1 MGGPL
6 SGVKVVELSTFVAAP
21 VCARL
26 LADMGAEVIKVERPA
41 GDDWR
46 RTGISYILS
55 RFSEEENPVF
65 DIYNSGKKHV
75 AMDLKS
81 PAGMEAFHKL
91 LAQADVFITNTREAA
106 LERLHLTYPELKEK
120 YPSLVYAKVIGY
132 GENGPDAAKPAFDT
146 VAFWSRSGFLRD
158 QVEKSEHYT
167 PVIPPYGMGDTI
179 TGMFLMGEICAALYN
194 RKNTGKGDYV
204 RTSLYH
210 NGIFTTGTMQ
220 IISQEPFGYIYPPR
234 RVDNGVPGGY
244 YECKDGEWVFVAA
257 AYSAEIVPKLC
268 KAIGRPELIDDPRYD
283 TELKRWERREEYYE
297 IFRAAFLEKTSAQ
310 WLQLAEELDMALNKI
325 VHYRE
330 VAKDEQAWA
339 NHYLEHVTFPNGR
352 TDVMPTS
359 PVEMDSVGEVK
370 TKIAPAIGHDTD
382 NVMQSL
388 GYSPEQIRQ
397 MKDSGAI
404 R

>member
-1 MGGPL
+1 MAGPL
-6 SGVKVVELSTFVAAP
+6 TGIKVVELSTFVAAP

-46 RTGISYILS
+46 RTGISYNLA
-55 RFSEEENPVF
+55 RFSDEENPVF

-75 AMDLKS
+75 AMNLKT
-81 PAGMEAFHKL
+81 PEGMEAFHKL
-91 LAQADVFITNTREAA
+91 LEQADVLVTNTRQAA

-120 YPSLVYAKVIGY
+120 YPRLVYAKVIGY

-158 QVEKSEHYT
+158 QVEKSQHYT
-167 PVIPPYGMGDTI
+167 PVIPPFGMGDTI

-194 RKNTGKGDYV
+194 RNVTGKGDFV

-220 IISQEPFGYIYPPR
+220 IITQEPFGYVYPQPR
-234 RVDNGVPGGY
+234 KDNGVPGGY

-268 KAIGRPELIDDPRYD
+268 KAIGRPDLIDDPRYD
-283 TELKRWERREEYYE
+283 TDLKRWENRAEYYE
-297 IFRAAFLEKTSAQ
+297 IFREAFLQKTSTE
-310 WLQLAEELDMALNKI
+310 WLRIADELDMALNKI

-339 NHYLEHVTFPNGR
+339 NNYLENVTFPNGR
-352 TDVMPTS
+352 TDIMPTS
-359 PVEMDSVGEVK
+359 PVEMESVGPVK
-370 TKIAPAIGHDTD
+370 TKIAPGIGHHTD
-382 NVMQSL
+382 EIMAAL
-388 GYSPEQIRQ
+388 GYTPEQVAE
-397 MKDSGAI
+397 MKAAGAI
-404 R
+404 K